1 MHARHERAFNYLATA
16 LGSESTNSK
25 VERLRQNEA
34 AHTLLV
40 HPAQVPERRACGMR
54 QFLLVALITLP
65 VLARAGK
72 ARRNK
77 SIRTATKV
85 SRRQEFIFVIAQ
97 PFDIR
102 DSQAQDSGERRS
114 QLPADARPGTK
125 QERTIQAFQAQ
136 QKKQSVSDRSFS
148 PEPAKVRGYR
158 SHSRVD
164 QDGRCASLQT
174 APSSAHG
181 EGATLLEAP
190 GDHQSVPR
198 HPRRKMHLGAG
209 RKRQAR
215 SGLQIGQQMRLLQR
229 REVRKDDME
238 THYLS
243 LLQPN
248 DRQEALRSIAIH
260 GGEAM
265 SVDYRARLRR
275 VLHRRNPS
283 RPKRKP
289 RGKYS
294 KDKGSKQKKMSEYR
308 PRGVEDLKAT
318 QQEMD
323 F

>member
-1 MHARHERAFNYLATA
+1 
-16 LGSESTNSK
+16 
-25 VERLRQNEA
+25 
-34 AHTLLV
+34 
-40 HPAQVPERRACGMR
+40 MR

-72 ARRNK
+72 ARRNI
-77 SIRTATKV
+77 SINTAIKV
-85 SRRQEFIFVIAQ
+85 SGRQEFIFVIVQ

-102 DSQAQDSGERRS
+102 YSQTQDSGERRS

-125 QERTIQAFQAQ
+125 QERTIQAQ

-148 PEPAKVRGYR
+148 PESAKVREYR

-181 EGATLLEAP
+181 ESATLLEAP

-215 SGLQIGQQMRLLQR
+215 GGLQIGRQMRLLQR

-238 THYLS
+238 TTRQSGDSLPVTAAAERSARGPSNHRDPRRRGHERGLPRTPEASAAPAQSLETETQAARQVQQRQRLEAEKDVRIQTVGSRRPESHSAGDGFLS
-243 LLQPN
+243 FHAKIYVQL
-248 DRQEALRSIAIH
+248 
-260 GGEAM
+260 
-265 SVDYRARLRR
+265 
-275 VLHRRNPS
+275 
-283 RPKRKP
+283 
-289 RGKYS
+289 
-294 KDKGSKQKKMSEYR
+294 
-308 PRGVEDLKAT
+308 
-318 QQEMD
+318 
-323 F
+323 